1 MFEITLIGFLSHF
14 RALTK
19 TNSGFSTHFILTVYF
34 HSSKS
39 QLLTIFHLFF
49 PSIIS
54 KFLLVFNL
62 IQKKKP
68 SLIKRLNFLKS
79 SYHLSAKIQYQLQK
93 IDFILFICSLKISIL
108 IVLSSLSFFT
118 LSLFK
123 NKGIHFILTQCQVN
137 QFHKVHSLQSLTIF
151 NHSIFLAEFLFV
163 STVSKQKQFSSL
175 FTFQMNLII
184 LFSTFSHKLD
194 HISFHKCLE

>member
-1 MFEITLIGFLSHF
+1 M
-14 RALTK
+14 
-19 TNSGFSTHFILTVYF
+19 
-34 HSSKS
+34 
-39 QLLTIFHLFF
+39 
-49 PSIIS
+49 
-54 KFLLVFNL
+54 
-62 IQKKKP
+62 QKKK
-68 SLIKRLNFLKS
+68 SSSINKLNFLKS

-93 IDFILFICSLKISIL
+93 IELILIICFLKISYFKDL
-108 IVLSSLSFFT
+108 YSSSSFSSFVIIF
-118 LSLFK
+118 SLFK
-123 NKGIHFILTQCQVN
+123 NSGIHFILTQCQVN
-137 QFHKVHSLQSLTIF
+137 QFHKVHSLQSLTTF

>member
-19 TNSGFSTHFILTVYF
+19 TNSGFSTHFIVTVYF

-93 IDFILFICSLKISIL
+93 IDFILLTCSSKISNFNH
-108 IVLSSLSFFT
+108 LSSSVFI
-118 LSLFK
+118 LSLSK
-123 NKGIHFILTQCQVN
+123 NKGIHFTLTQCQVN